1 MPARTSPH
9 RQLKIICSCKNLC
22 AHLHLSLILLLQA
35 FYHSVKPG
43 RLNGLELQLK
53 VKEFHS
59 YNGDKFLQSLP
70 QYVMFLTSLTFASS
84 HNSVAHTRC
93 QLDIVPNAPSL
104 LVRFSVFWY
113 DSLYFFIFFQHFS
126 IHSSI
131 SIYNLTL
138 RFLFFH

>member
-35 FYHSVKPG
+35 FYHSVKPC

-53 VKEFHS
+53 VKTFHS
-59 YNGDKFLQSLP
+59 YNGDTFLQSLP
-70 QYVMFLTSLTFASS
+70 QYVMFLISLTFALS
-84 HNSVAHTRC
+84 HMTY
-93 QLDIVPNAPSL
+93 QLPIQSHIPDVSQIQFQML
-104 LVRFSVFWY
+104 HHYWY